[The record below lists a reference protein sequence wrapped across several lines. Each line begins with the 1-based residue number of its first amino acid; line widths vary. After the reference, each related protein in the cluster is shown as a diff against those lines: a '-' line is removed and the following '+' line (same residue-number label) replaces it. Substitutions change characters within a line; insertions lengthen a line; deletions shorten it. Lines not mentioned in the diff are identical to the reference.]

1 MSRASAKVENDP
13 WLPLPESSAAIT
25 APPVDPLRQ
34 LIDSERYIES
44 LEKKLIR
51 IKGKCYKAPS
61 SADII
66 NSLALFRD
74 DQMRRF
80 MAKESDVSLSSTIT
94 PQDTSSSYI
103 QRRLHPERQA
113 INVDELFELLKDDE
127 LARLKDEQNADKEV
141 LQDGDTHDMQ

>member
-1 MSRASAKVENDP
+1 
-13 WLPLPESSAAIT
+13 
-25 APPVDPLRQ
+25 
-34 LIDSERYIES
+34 
-44 LEKKLIR
+44 
-51 IKGKCYKAPS
+51 
-61 SADII
+61 
-66 NSLALFRD
+66 
-74 DQMRRF
+74 

>member
-1 MSRASAKVENDP
+1 
-13 WLPLPESSAAIT
+13 
-25 APPVDPLRQ
+25 
-34 LIDSERYIES
+34 
-44 LEKKLIR
+44 
-51 IKGKCYKAPS
+51 
-61 SADII
+61 
-66 NSLALFRD
+66 
-74 DQMRRF
+74 

-141 LQDGDTHDMQ
+141 LQDGDIHDMQ